1 MQVTPAYIEAAT
13 ELGKERPGFAAS
25 VHEAHLASLG
35 LSSKATG
42 EIIERAA
49 PEIADYLNRDEK
61 ARGRI
66 AKLPD
71 AEQVQEIA
79 KLHEEMGERPGD
91 KSDTDRYI
99 ETRIKKGPGTGRYV
113 ATKGEK

>member
-1 MQVTPAYIEAAT
+1 MNVTPAYIEAAT

-25 VHEAHLASLG
+25 VNEAHLASLG

-49 PEIADYLNRDEK
+49 PEIADYLNRNEK
-61 ARGRI
+61 ALERI
-66 AKLPD
+66 ARLPD

-79 KLHEEMGERPGD
+79 KLHEGMSEQPGD
-91 KSDTDRYI
+91 NSATDKYI
-99 ETRIKKGPGTGRYV
+99 ESRTKKGPGSGRYV
-113 ATKGEK
+113 AAKEKK